1 MESKDVQKIVEI
13 LYKMYPE
20 AKCALNFNTPYE
32 LLISTILSAQCTD
45 KRVNVVTKELFKEY
59 NTPLKMLTLTEE
71 ELQQKIKSCGLYKN
85 KSKNI
90 LEASRGLIDKF
101 KGEVPRSLEEL
112 TSLAGVGRKTA
123 NVVMSNAFGIPAIAV
138 DTHVFRVSNR
148 IGIADSKNVYDTE
161 KQLMKNIKKEDW
173 STMHHALIWHGR
185 QLCKARK
192 PECESCGLKEN
203 CKYFKEH
210 RE

>member
-1 MESKDVQKIVEI
+1 
-13 LYKMYPE
+13 MYPE

>member
-1 MESKDVQKIVEI
+1 
-13 LYKMYPE
+13 MYPE

-185 QLCKARK
+185 QLCRARK

>member
-185 QLCKARK
+185 QLCRARK

>member
-32 LLISTILSAQCTD
+32 LLISTMLSAQCTD

>member
-1 MESKDVQKIVEI
+1 
-13 LYKMYPE
+13 MYPE

-32 LLISTILSAQCTD
+32 LLISTMLSAQCTD